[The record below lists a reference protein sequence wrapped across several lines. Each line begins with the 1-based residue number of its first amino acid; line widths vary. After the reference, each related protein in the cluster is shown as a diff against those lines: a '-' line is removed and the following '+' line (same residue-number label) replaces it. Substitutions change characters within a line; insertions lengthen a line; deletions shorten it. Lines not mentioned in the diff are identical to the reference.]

1 MCTHM
6 HIAKHMRRGRVRML
20 GRGGGRGRLTSDG
33 VCLRQVGE
41 LKAGYGLLGGV
52 STNIPK
58 EDAKWQSTHDWL
70 VYSTRASVPSGN
82 CEVAT
87 APA

>member
-1 MCTHM
+1 MVEGE
-6 HIAKHMRRGRVRML
+6 RGT
-20 GRGGGRGRLTSDG
+20 GSESLTRDAM
-33 VCLRQVGE
+33 CLRQVGE

-87 APA
+87 AAA